1 MPARRAWTTLGS
13 AELRKEAIPLP
24 TGDHVI
30 YAVAVLRLAQAQVR
44 GTNPM
49 VVFWVQAAGRRTDDK
64 SNGSDK
70 HPSGVA

>member
-30 YAVAVLRLAQAQVR
+30 YAVDVLRLAQAQVEE
-44 GTNPM
+44 
-49 VVFWVQAAGRRTDDK
+49 RTDGCFL
-64 SNGSDK
+64 GS
-70 HPSGVA
+70 SGRQENR